1 MVLSLDDCGFNFT
14 KPHAF
19 CSSFNHGVL
28 CFFSLRKVGEGEEGD
43 GVKLKPFRF
52 RV

>member
-1 MVLSLDDCGFNFT
+1 MEFFV
-14 KPHAF
+14 
-19 CSSFNHGVL
+19 
-28 CFFSLRKVGEGEEGD
+28 FSLRKKVGEEEEGD